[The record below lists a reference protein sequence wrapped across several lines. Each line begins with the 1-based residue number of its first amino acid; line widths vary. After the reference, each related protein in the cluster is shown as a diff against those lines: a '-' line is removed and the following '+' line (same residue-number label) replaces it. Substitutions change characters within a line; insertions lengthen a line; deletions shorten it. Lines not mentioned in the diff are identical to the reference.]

1 MLKSGSSD
9 ETFSRGNTINDGFL
23 RGERVLVTGGAGYIG
38 SHVCKALAAE
48 GIEPVVVDNLSRG
61 HEWAVKWGP
70 LIRADLADYESLSR
84 AVASCSPAAVVH
96 LAGFTYVGESTEQPL
111 LYYRNNVAGSLN
123 LLRIMAEQGIRL
135 MVFSSSAAVYGV
147 PASTPISESHPLA
160 PINPY
165 GFTKMV
171 IERVLEDTARAG
183 GLRSVSLRYFNA
195 AGADPE
201 REIGEEHDPET
212 HLIPLVLAVAK
223 GAKPTLTIFGNDYDT
238 PDGTCVRDYIHVS
251 DLASAHV
258 LALRN
263 LSAGG
268 KTRAFN
274 LGTGV
279 GYSVREVID
288 AVEKVTGRHVDTIA
302 GSARAGDPPRLVS
315 KPSAALQA
323 LGWRAINSD
332 LETIIET
339 AWRWMNRP

>member
-1 MLKSGSSD
+1 MRNNHGSSAHNS
-9 ETFSRGNTINDGFL
+9 FY
-23 RGERVLVTGGAGYIG
+23 RGERILVTGGAGYIG

-70 LIRADLADYESLSR
+70 LIRADLTDFETLSQ
-84 AVASCSPAAVVH
+84 AIASCSPAAVIH
-96 LAGFTYVGESTEQPL
+96 LAGFTYVGESTEKPL
-111 LYYRNNVAGSLN
+111 LYYRNNVAGTLN
-123 LLRIMAEQGIRL
+123 LLRVMAEQGIRFL
-135 MVFSSSAAVYGV
+135 VFSSSAAVYGI
-147 PASTPISESHPLA
+147 PAATPTSESHPLA

-171 IERVLEDTARAG
+171 IERVLEDAAKADE
-183 GLRSVSLRYFNA
+183 LQSISLRYFNA

-201 REIGEEHDPET
+201 GEIGEEHDPET

-258 LALRN
+258 LALKN
-263 LSAGG
+263 LAAGG
-268 KTRAFN
+268 RTRAFN
-274 LGTGV
+274 LGTGT
-279 GYSVREVID
+279 GYSVMEIIS
-288 AVEKVTGRHVDTIA
+288 AVEKVTGRRIKTLTGH
-302 GSARAGDPPRLVS
+302 ARTGDPPRLVS
-315 KPSAALQA
+315 EVSAAVDA
-323 LGWRAINSD
+323 LGWKAVNSD

-339 AWRWMNRP
+339 AWHWMNRQ